1 VSEANRSGPVSEAK
15 ESASASATLI
25 ATDLDQTMIY
35 SPASLRLPGPDIDAP
50 TLVSVEVLDGK
61 PSAFMTLDAHRG
73 FEALSGAHTLVPC
86 TTRTVEQFLRIRLP
100 LAPAG
105 RPQYA
110 VTSNGGTLL
119 VDGRPDADWRQ
130 GLDQR
135 LRETASPLAE
145 VTAALKE
152 RATGDWVLKRRS
164 ADDLF
169 TYLVVD
175 LAAVPDG
182 FLAEWGQWCADHGWL
197 LSVQGRK
204 VYSTP
209 IGLRKSAAIS
219 EVAARVGTDRMLAA
233 GDGLLD
239 AEMLE
244 LADAAIR
251 PCHGELEGLDWHRPH
266 VSITE
271 RAGVLGGEE
280 IVRWFGKQAVPT
292 GGLKSGSGC
301 LISEAV

>member
-1 VSEANRSGPVSEAK
+1 MS
-15 ESASASATLI
+15 TLV

-35 SPASLRLPGPDIDAP
+35 SPGALRLPGADLDAP
-50 TLVSVEVLDGK
+50 TLISVEVMDGR
-61 PSAFMTLDAHRG
+61 PSAFMTIDAHRG
-73 FEALSGAHTLVPC
+73 FEALSAAHTLVPC

-100 LAPAG
+100 LAAAG
-105 RPQYA
+105 RPRYA
-110 VTSNGGTLL
+110 VASNGGTLL
-119 VDGRPDADWRQ
+119 VDGVPDPEWRR
-130 GLDQR
+130 GLDER
-135 LRETASPLAE
+135 LRATASPLAE
-145 VTAALKE
+145 VVAALKQ
-152 RATGDWVLKRRS
+152 RARGDWVLKRRS
-164 ADDLF
+164 ADELF

-209 IGLRKSAAIS
+209 VGLRKSAAIS

-266 VSITE
+266 VSVTQ
-271 RAGVLGGEE
+271 RPGVLGGEE
-280 IVRWFGKQAVPT
+280 IVRWFVEQA
-292 GGLKSGSGC
+292 
-301 LISEAV
+301 